1 MSRKLVSPASRCA
14 GQRHSSALEP
24 EGFLRNSPEVRP
36 WSLKTEGRRRP
47 NFGARAARPGRGRP
61 LAPARLAQPADTAAR
76 VLAMPRWLSRPWEGP
91 APTESRDGQARARRD
106 PGTRGQGG
114 EGRGPHLGFSEPR
127 GLSFPV
133 SEPGGDPRRP
143 PGKSALSHEAQC
155 AEGAASVSQ
164 GCRERAGGRDGR
176 WSWGQGRAGLGQL
189 LWRTPPGGE
198 GSPGPANHLGRVPKS
213 LAARTTSE
221 RVRSVLGSGPGPGV
235 WVSPGCAL
243 PAQAPR
249 GGTAGPPPG
258 RAGRAHGARHAAS
271 GREEGGRV
279 GAARSGAVLSGLLLL
294 AFLQLSRRAAQR
306 ILLPPWVARGYV

>member
-1 MSRKLVSPASRCA
+1 MRGRGIAPRWNLRGFYGIPPRSALGASRPRA
-14 GQRHSSALEP
+14 EGAQISEPAQRGP
-24 EGFLRNSPEVRP
+24 GEGAHRPRLGSLSPRTP
-36 WSLKTEGRRRP
+36 
-47 NFGARAARPGRGRP
+47 RPGSWQRLAGFRGRGK
-61 LAPARLAQPADTAAR
+61 AQR
-76 VLAMPRWLSRPWEGP
+76 PRSRGTGKPGL
-91 APTESRDGQARARRD
+91 RRRD
-106 PGTRGQGG
+106 PGPRGQGG
-114 EGRGPHLGFSEPR
+114 EGRGPHLGFAEPR

-133 SEPGGDPRRP
+133 SGPGGDPRRP
-143 PGKSALSHEAQC
+143 PGKSARSHEAQC

-198 GSPGPANHLGRVPKS
+198 GFPGPANRLGRVPKS
-213 LAARTTSE
+213 RAARTTSE

-235 WVSPGCAL
+235 WESPGCAL

-249 GGTAGPPPG
+249 RGAAGPPPG

-271 GREEGGRV
+271 GWEEGGRV

-294 AFLQLSRRAAQR
+294 GLLLLAFLRLSRRAAQR
-306 ILLPPWVARGYV
+306 ILLPPWGARGYV